1 MPSKAA
7 LPVCVCL
14 AASRACIA
22 CISSTLA
29 HRIAMLHPLS
39 HLFPPTCAPMGFAIK
54 PRGRRGVV
62 AAKCG
67 ASKRRPLATR
77 AVPSPL
83 GMSPLGDAELKAAAF
98 KKTLDKDEA
107 RRGREETTIS
117 LRKEKRA
124 EQLNKKRFGAAGPP
138 AMPAAMIPQ
147 QQQQTVGSQAWQEAN
162 PTGLV
167 EGVNSQDPQLQLPAV
182 QTLRKCV
189 GRAGPAPSHK
199 QPALPRLVEHHRAT
213 CFPLRTLPAL
223 SPHLPPSSLP
233 GC

>member
-1 MPSKAA
+1 MG
-7 LPVCVCL
+7 CL
-14 AASRACIA
+14 AAKR
-22 CISSTLA
+22 
-29 HRIAMLHPLS
+29 
-39 HLFPPTCAPMGFAIK
+39 
-54 PRGRRGVV
+54 
-62 AAKCG
+62 G